1 MYILYSYLFSQ
12 KNTMFFFLYG
22 RRSFPTTRSAPTS
35 QLIVLSSSYFSR
47 SLPMLLFFWGV
58 QQLPN
63 CGTGCGLNPQPTS
76 GGGSVKDDS
85 GTLCTIAS
93 EEEGLSGRVVANLQS
108 LLTARPHTAD
118 I

>member
-1 MYILYSYLFSQ
+1 
-12 KNTMFFFLYG
+12 
-22 RRSFPTTRSAPTS
+22 
-35 QLIVLSSSYFSR
+35 
-47 SLPMLLFFWGV
+47 MLLIISVINVFKGKVKFLDWLTLQVGETCDYLINCIRHFIDRLFFFWGV

-85 GTLCTIAS
+85 GTLCTS